1 MRFICTDNTSMS
13 YGGLISTSNI
23 VEDDKVTVTSESDLI
38 WTISLQN

>member
-1 MRFICTDNTSMS
+1 MHFLCTDNTSMN

-23 VEDDKVTVTSESDLI
+23 VEEDKVTVTSESDLI